1 MSFKLFNEIKLFL
14 IIFVIYVSLDL
25 IMILGINKDM
35 YVKNLT
41 DINVEGKPSPTNT
54 KLFGSS
60 FGLYLLITFGIYYF
74 CVKQKSYLNAVLL
87 GLIVYGVY
95 NATNVATITNY
106 DGKVAAIDTAWGT
119 SLFLITT
126 ILTLLISHLLLAS
139 DGDAV
144 GDVAKGESSGEVTA
158 METTTELPSAEADL
172 SK

>member
-1 MSFKLFNEIKLFL
+1 MPFKLFNEMKLFL

-41 DINVEGKPSPTNT
+41 DINSEGNPSPTYT

-74 CVKQKSYLNAVLL
+74 CVKQKSYLNAVVL

-106 DGKVAAIDTAWGT
+106 DGKLAAIDTAWGT
-119 SLFLITT
+119 TLFLITT
-126 ILTLLISHLLLAS
+126 MLTLLISHFLLESS
-139 DGDAV
+139 DVGEV
-144 GDVAKGESSGEVTA
+144 GDVKGDASGEVAA
-158 METTTELPSAEADL
+158 METTTELPSSEAA
-172 SK
+172 